1 MEKKEIERAEN
12 NAHLAYH
19 YYKLSK
25 YMDNDNLEKYQH
37 LISNGQEDN
46 GRIQKKSNVKKS
58 NLNRKHTE
66 ILISFVNERRI
77 NSDGSL

>member
-58 NLNRKHTE
+58 NGP
-66 ILISFVNERRI
+66 VDDRI
-77 NSDGSL
+77 NTLFVQAANKKKE